1 MTSVLFQYRSGIRC
15 RRCGQDSYVPDAE
28 IQRIVAA
35 PPMRAALTS
44 MVVLIFLL
52 AVLGVRGLRVEAT
65 ILVGILCVH
74 IVRQW
79 SLNSATTSRTQDE
92 AQARKA
98 KTGKWF
104 TLLAIPVVVA
114 IAIQE
119 VRPFLPP
126 EFAMAPIIIG
136 GLLLV
141 WFFRAN
147 RAFGRVNR

>member
-1 MTSVLFQYRSGIRC
+1 
-15 RRCGQDSYVPDAE
+15 
-28 IQRIVAA
+28 
-35 PPMRAALTS
+35 

-52 AVLGVRGLRVEAT
+52 AVLKVHGLKLEAT
-65 ILVGILCVH
+65 ILLGILCVH

-79 SLNSATTSRTQDE
+79 SLSLATTSRTLDK

-104 TLLAIPVVVA
+104 MLLATPILIA

-119 VRPFLPP
+119 ARPFLPP
-126 EFAMAPIIIG
+126 KFAMVPMVLG

-147 RAFGRVNR
+147 RVFGRVNR